1 MDLAVSIMRVSLPI
15 GLGGG
20 LGGVLVI
27 ISGKCFLS
35 FSWLLDIRMLFDL
48 TLL

>member
-20 LGGVLVI
+20 L
-27 ISGKCFLS
+27 
-35 FSWLLDIRMLFDL
+35 SWGSCDDIR
-48 TLL
+48 